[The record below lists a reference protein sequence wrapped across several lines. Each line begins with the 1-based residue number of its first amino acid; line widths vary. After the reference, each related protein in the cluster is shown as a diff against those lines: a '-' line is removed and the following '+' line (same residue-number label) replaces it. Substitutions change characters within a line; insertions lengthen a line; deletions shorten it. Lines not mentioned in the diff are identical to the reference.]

1 MLAEGPARWRT
12 GWWLAGR
19 LAGGLCGL
27 TDICRWACGLAD
39 WLASQRTGRQAG
51 GQAGWPAGWLAEA
64 CRRAWELADRL
75 MGAGSGSSEVVR
87 ERLSPIQML
96 ATRSPFIESHVKIR
110 CSKGIKSM
118 H

>member
-1 MLAEGPARWRT
+1 M
-12 GWWLAGR
+12 
-19 LAGGLCGL
+19 GL
-27 TDICRWACGLAD
+27 WAC
-39 WLASQRTGRQAG
+39 T
-51 GQAGWPAGWLAEA
+51 QAGWPALADGLAGLLAPAEGLAGLPVLAEWPASLRAGGLAGWLVGWLADA
-64 CRRAWELADRL
+64 CRRASELADRL